1 MAPPPRSRRADILAA
16 AEREFGA
23 SGFAG
28 ARIERIAEAA
38 RVNKQLLFHYFGS
51 KEGLF
56 ADALSGVLAPLDPT
70 LGGASSPADELRAL
84 LGALEQAARERA
96 GLAGI
101 AADARA
107 NSDFPKQALPLVR
120 GWISRLQARVAGSL
134 SEGQSRGYFRDDIDP
149 AAVADLAI
157 AAAMGSATLEQRGA
171 SRSVSDF
178 VLDYCAWR

>member
-1 MAPPPRSRRADILAA
+1 MAAPPRSRRADILTA

-23 SGFAG
+23 AGFAG
-28 ARIERIAEAA
+28 ARIERIADTA

-56 ADALSGVLAPLDPT
+56 AAALAGLLAPLEPGA
-70 LGGASSPADELRAL
+70 GGSSSPADELRAL
-84 LGALEQAARERA
+84 LGAIEHAARERP

-107 NSDFPKQALPLVR
+107 NPDFPDEALPLVR
-120 GWISRLQARVAGSL
+120 GWISRLQERVAGSL

-149 AAVADLAI
+149 IAVADLAV

-171 SRSVSDF
+171 SRSVSGF

>member
-1 MAPPPRSRRADILAA
+1 MAAPPRSRRADILTA

-23 SGFAG
+23 AGFAG
-28 ARIERIAEAA
+28 ARIERIAETA

-56 ADALSGVLAPLDPT
+56 AVALAGLLAPLEP
-70 LGGASSPADELRAL
+70 GSSAASSPAEELRAV
-84 LGALEQAARERA
+84 LGALEQAATQWP
-96 GLAGI
+96 GLTGI

-107 NSDFPKQALPLVR
+107 NSDFPGEALLLVR
-120 GWISRLQARVAGSL
+120 GWISRLQDRVAGSL

-149 AAVADLAI
+149 VAVADLAI
-157 AAAMGSATLEQRGA
+157 AAALGSATLEQRGT
-171 SRSVSDF
+171 SRSVSGF